1 MVNRIVPADELD
13 EAALTM
19 AKHIAA
25 IDPNLVK
32 ETKRAINR
40 ALEAQNMLP
49 ALEEALAIDLAIE
62 GAGSPD
68 KVQFFDIARRDGLKA
83 AISWPDTRFPK
94 RVHDGALAHLLTDAL
109 RGAIGPVESTADAA
123 QTPQDLL
130 SAGQRVAQA
139 LAAQHM
145 RPAEPVHVR
154 IGNRPSDLGALLG
167 IWNAG
172 AVAVPVHVS
181 AAPSTVTSLQRATG
195 ARLLVDG
202 DRIGTIGDTPAAERP
217 LLKDAALVIF
227 TSGSTG
233 IPKGVVIGHQRL
245 ADKIAVLDRLLQ
257 FNEPRHGAGAAA
269 AHLHLRDVGLPAGAA
284 RGRKADPD
292 PAILH
297 RGPEQRTFAR
307 RDHPR
312 RRAVDVSRAASRH
325 VVPDARTSAN
335 PDRRR
340 GAAEAAGA
348 RDAARGAERRVCTI
362 STA

>member
-1 MVNRIVPADELD
+1 M
-13 EAALTM
+13 T
-19 AKHIAA
+19 
-25 IDPNLVK
+25 
-32 ETKRAINR
+32 
-40 ALEAQNMLP
+40 
-49 ALEEALAIDLAIE
+49 
-62 GAGSPD
+62 
-68 KVQFFDIARRDGLKA
+68 
-83 AISWPDTRFPK
+83 
-94 RVHDGALAHLLTDAL
+94 ALAHLLTDAL

-202 DRIGTIGDTPAAERP
+202 DRIETIGDTPAAERP

-257 FNEPRHGAGAAA
+257 FNGRDTVLVPLQLTFIFGMWVCLLALRAGAKPILIPQFSIEA
-269 AHLHLRDVGLPAGAA
+269 LSSGL
-284 RGRKADPD
+284 
-292 PAILH
+292 
-297 RGPEQRTFAR
+297 
-307 RDHPR
+307 
-312 RRAVDVSRAASRH
+312 S
-325 VVPDARTSAN
+325 
-335 PDRRR
+335 R
-340 GAAEAAGA
+340 GATILAGVPSMYRA
-348 RDAARGAERRVCTI
+348 LLADTSFRMPGFGK
-362 STA
+362 S